1 MQIADAHCTVR
12 FRQVAPVCHSL
23 HILHP
28 FFPQG
33 RVCHHL
39 KRQSSNDVLH
49 ASALGRHLQE
59 IVHLSSNPGA
69 VAGRVGIQGP
79 VHEGVIIP
87 QDASKLH
94 QKRNQYRPDND
105 LDLRFHPG
113 SFVFVPALHSEGT
126 RSLAIETHV
135 LGKAL
140 QGQRLDFDE

>member
-12 FRQVAPVCHSL
+12 FRQVAPVCHGL

-49 ASALGRHLQE
+49 ASALSRHLQE
-59 IVHLSSNPGA
+59 KVHLSSNPGA

-87 QDASKLH
+87 QDARYVKANGIRREINIDLTMILICDSTLAASSLSLH
-94 QKRNQYRPDND
+94 CTVKA
-105 LDLRFHPG
+105 
-113 SFVFVPALHSEGT
+113 PALSP
-126 RSLAIETHV
+126 
-135 LGKAL
+135 
-140 QGQRLDFDE
+140 